1 MNERVRPSPIDGVW
15 RFANRWMIVAFAW
28 TIAGFALGV
37 MRAAPYEFLDRGL
50 PGVFVAT
57 VQKYLAPGIQNG
69 LAIGFVFAALVA
81 IARRLGG
88 KPAIRISI
96 AATPTLLLV
105 VSYVFYQRVT
115 LEGGWMLNV
124 VNLTMAI
131 NSPSQ
136 LLDALVRLGMP
147 VEPLAFR
154 VVRIGLSGLLA
165 IAFLVVAHVVRRP
178 REAAPEYRRR
188 ARAWVAPVLF
198 IAIVMIGGLLG
209 RQATDPLPKDAP
221 DIVLVSIDTLRAD
234 HLPIYGY
241 ERDTAPALTRL
252 AADGVVVDQFI
263 SHAPWTL
270 PSHASIFTGLM
281 PHEHGATDWRYKI
294 RDTVPVF
301 TESLRQRSYRTGAF
315 VNGVYVSDKF
325 GFDRGFDVF
334 RFDETTRAAENVRD
348 AAKWL
353 FSDPRPGFLFIH
365 LFDTHH
371 PYIPPSET
379 YGHFGP
385 PTPKLM
391 DKQMLFSE
399 FLDWAK
405 VDPNYTSR
413 ATINRYDE
421 LILYVDQM
429 LGRFFLRMK
438 ELGRYDNALIVVL
451 SDHGEEFFDH
461 GYWGHSNFLY
471 EEMVRVPLIVKWP
484 RGACAGARLVDA
496 PVPARAIAKLIL
508 DTAAEPAERD
518 QRLRCE
524 SDGAPKLLHDLVEM
538 GPIISETQSMGPN
551 RFAARTT
558 NEKLIE
564 PFMPGNP
571 LDIRAMARPW
581 EYFRLKDDPREIF
594 NLYEPGVAPALE
606 AAIDAAHRE
615 RETATGDLENIQL
628 DRRTLERL
636 KSLGYLN

>member
-1 MNERVRPSPIDGVW
+1 MSERDRPGPIDGIA
-15 RFANRWMIVAFAW
+15 RFANRWMLAAFAW
-28 TIAGFALGV
+28 TIGGFALGV
-37 MRAAPYEFLDRGL
+37 MRAAPYDYLDRGL

-57 VQKYLAPGIQNG
+57 VQKYLAPGIENG
-69 LAIGFVFAALVA
+69 LAVGFALATLVA
-81 IARRLGG
+81 VARRLGG
-88 KPAIRISI
+88 RPVVRVLI
-96 AATPTLLLV
+96 ALAPTVLLI
-105 VSYVFYQRVT
+105 VSYVFYERVT
-115 LEGGWMLNV
+115 LEGGRMFNI
-124 VNLTMAI
+124 VNLTMTI
-131 NSPSQ
+131 NSPAD
-136 LLDALVRLGMP
+136 LLDALVRLGME

-154 VVRIGLSGLLA
+154 VVRIGLAGLLA
-165 IAFLVVAHVVRRP
+165 LALLALGYVARRP
-178 REAAPEYRRR
+178 RTAAAPPSAK
-188 ARAWVAPVLF
+188 ARAWVAPVLLV
-198 IAIVMIGGLLG
+198 AIVMIGGLLG
-209 RQATDPLPKDAP
+209 RQATDPLPKNAP

-234 HLPIYGY
+234 HLPVYGY

-270 PSHASIFTGLM
+270 PAHASIFTGLM

-294 RDTVPVF
+294 RDSVGIFP
-301 TESLRQRSYRTGAF
+301 EALRQRSYRTGAF

-348 AAKWL
+348 AALWL
-353 FSDPRPGFLFIH
+353 FSDRRPGFLFIH

-379 YGHFGP
+379 YGKFGP

-391 DKQMLFSE
+391 DPQMIFSE

-405 VDPNYTSR
+405 VDPHYTSR

-429 LGRFFLRMK
+429 LGRFFLRMQ
-438 ELGRYDNALIVVL
+438 ELGRYDNALIIVL

-484 RGACAGARLVDA
+484 KGACAGSRLVDA
-496 PVPARAIAKLIL
+496 PIPARAIGKLIL
-508 DTAAEPAERD
+508 DMAGDPARRD
-518 QRLRCE
+518 ELLRCE
-524 SDGAPKLLHDLVEM
+524 VDGVPKILHDLVET
-538 GPIISETQSMGPN
+538 GPILSETQSMGPN
-551 RFAARTT
+551 RFSARTT
-558 NEKLIE
+558 TEKLIE

-581 EYFRLKDDPREIF
+581 EYFRLKEDPREIF
-594 NLYEPGVAPALE
+594 NLYEPGGAPALE
-606 AAIDAAHRE
+606 QAIETARRDRE
-615 RETATGDLENIQL
+615 SATGDLENIQL
-628 DRRTLERL
+628 DRRTMERL